1 MRCSEQE
8 RELGFTLV
16 ELLIAMVMALVVTT
30 SIAGVFISQR
40 KTFATQEQVSEMVQT
55 ARAAMDMITREVR
68 MAGYDPTG
76 TMQRKDPSEAGGIP
90 FVGIPY
96 NRRQLEIFAD
106 IDDDDGS
113 GSGDGDTGDANEEIV
128 YRFYDASD
136 RRYPNQI
143 KRKSGRG
150 YFKAFAENIDAFNFR
165 YLDADGNPTTS
176 TPDIRQVEIT
186 ITSRTARPDPDYT
199 DPAYG
204 DGYRRYTLTSRV
216 TPPNLAL

>member
-16 ELLIAMVMALVVTT
+16 ELLVAMVIALVVTT

-68 MAGYDPTG
+68 VAGCDPTG

-96 NRRQLEIFAD
+96 NPGQLEIVAD
-106 IDDDDGS
+106 LN
-113 GSGDGDTGDANEEIV
+113 GDGDTGGDNERIV

-143 KRKSGRG
+143 KRKTGNGR
-150 YFKAFAENIDAFNFR
+150 FQPFAENIEAFTFT
-165 YLDADGNPTTS
+165 YLDADGNATTS

-199 DPAYG
+199 DPSYG